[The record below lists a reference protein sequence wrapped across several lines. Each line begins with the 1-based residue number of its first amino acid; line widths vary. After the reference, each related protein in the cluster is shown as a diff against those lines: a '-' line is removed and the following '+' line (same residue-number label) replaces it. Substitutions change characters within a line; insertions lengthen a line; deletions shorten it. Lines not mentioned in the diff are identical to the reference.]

1 MKCFHFGV
9 LKKTYRKHDGGR
21 FLAII
26 KVAVLGDS
34 EVGKTSFTER
44 WTKGTFPDPALL
56 KTTVGVSFDTIRTE
70 LSNGESV
77 TLSVWDFG
85 GQKRFIETLKQMVD
99 GAKAGVLFFDASYL
113 PSLDS
118 VYNYW
123 VPLIQDHG
131 GWDFSGGDGW
141 RFILVGN
148 KIDLLGDDFS
158 KVEEEMNA
166 FCDKYDTGHALI
178 SAKTGVGMEQ
188 LDMKFRDVIERV
200 LES

>member
-1 MKCFHFGV
+1 M
-9 LKKTYRKHDGGR
+9 T
-21 FLAII
+21 II
-26 KVAVLGDS
+26 KVAILGDS
-34 EVGKTSFTER
+34 EVGKTSFSER

-56 KTTVGVSFDTIRTE
+56 RTTVGVSFDTIRTE
-70 LSNGESV
+70 LTNGMNV

-118 VYNYW
+118 LYNYW
-123 VPLIQDHG
+123 VPLVQDHG
-131 GWDFSGGDGW
+131 GWDMTGGDGW

-158 KVEEEMNA
+158 EVESEMDS
-166 FCDKYDTGHALI
+166 FCEKYNTESALI
-178 SAKTGVGMEQ
+178 SAKTGVGLEQ
-188 LDMKFRDVIERV
+188 LDLKFKQVIKRA